1 MILIFVGLGP
11 EVKGCLGAI
20 TKCPAY
26 IMKRGGCLF
35 FLVRDHDQDL
45 KVFADL
51 SNDSSDDQDDVVR
64 EMIVIMTC
72 VARNDNRKQQTNR
85 KLVSVG
91 SRGRSNWR

>member
-1 MILIFVGLGP
+1 MPSVYH
-11 EVKGCLGAI
+11 E
-20 TKCPAY
+20 
-26 IMKRGGCLF
+26 KRGLSV

-51 SNDSSDDQDDVVR
+51 SDDSSDDQDDVVR

-85 KLVSVG
+85 KLASVG
-91 SRGRSNWR
+91 SMGRSNWR